1 VHVKV
6 LLSLIPVVKRLAKI
20 DSITIISVPN
30 MLNVVVSE
38 KNKKKKEINQ
48 FGEKIIFNK
57 YYFVTMKY

>member
-1 VHVKV
+1 
-6 LLSLIPVVKRLAKI
+6 
-20 DSITIISVPN
+20 